1 MQTKFFKSSERGTK
15 DIGWLKSR
23 FTFSFSDYSNPS
35 LSAFG
40 TLVAF
45 NHDIVEPGK
54 GFGTHPHQNM
64 EIVSIMLN
72 GSMNHKDSMGYSTM
86 VHKDYVQIMGA
97 GKGLFHEEHN
107 VGEDAVEFLQIWIQP
122 KIQNTAP
129 RYQQRFFPKE
139 ERKNKFTKIISGEE
153 GLAHCW
159 INQNAIFHLG
169 YFESGFEE
177 VHVFNPLNKAVF
189 IYVIKGSMIASGTEL
204 SAGDAIG
211 IWDTGDAL
219 LQGKTGAEFVLIETV
234 INQK

>member
-169 YFESGFEE
+169 YFESGFEK

-219 LQGKTGAEFVLIETV
+219 LHGKTGAEFVLIETV